1 MLGEPAGSEALR
13 RRIGYVTQA
22 ASVYSDLTVRQNL
35 EYFAAIL
42 GASSGAVDEAIDAVD
57 LGGHANQMVRTLSG
71 GETSRVSLA
80 AALLGHPDLL
90 VLDEPTVG
98 LDPVLRRDL
107 WNMFHE
113 LAAGGTTLLVSSHVM
128 DEAERCDDLVLLRNG
143 RIVATGSPS
152 ELLQETHTEDLE
164 EGIPDP
170 RGGVMTPRIT
180 LATAGRVLRQL
191 RHDHRTLALVI
202 LVPPLLLTIMKYVFY
217 GQEETFDRI
226 GAPLVGIFPF
236 VSMFLVTSIAM
247 LRERTS
253 GTLERLM
260 SMPLAKLDIL
270 LGYGLAFTLLALVQA
285 TVTSIVAFGFLGLDT
300 AGPVWLIVVL
310 AAGNAL
316 LGMSLGLF
324 LSAFAQTEFQA
335 VQFMPAFVLPQILLA
350 GLLVPR
356 DKMADFLEWISN
368 AMPLTYAYEAL
379 TLAAADDLGREL
391 AVDALVIAG
400 CIVAALVL
408 GATTLRRRTA

>member
-1 MLGEPAGSEALR
+1 
-13 RRIGYVTQA
+13 
-22 ASVYSDLTVRQNL
+22 
-35 EYFAAIL
+35 
-42 GASSGAVDEAIDAVD
+42 
-57 LGGHANQMVRTLSG
+57 
-71 GETSRVSLA
+71 
-80 AALLGHPDLL
+80 
-90 VLDEPTVG
+90 
-98 LDPVLRRDL
+98 
-107 WNMFHE
+107 
-113 LAAGGTTLLVSSHVM
+113 
-128 DEAERCDDLVLLRNG
+128 
-143 RIVATGSPS
+143 
-152 ELLQETHTEDLE
+152 
-164 EGIPDP
+164 
-170 RGGVMTPRIT
+170 MTPRIT
-180 LATAGRVLRQL
+180 FATAGRVLRQL
-191 RHDHRTLALVI
+191 RHDRRTLALVI
-202 LVPPLLLTIMKYVFY
+202 LVPPLLLTLMKYVFY

-247 LRERTS
+247 LRERTT

-300 AGPVWLIVVL
+300 AGPAWLIVVL

-356 DKMADFLEWISN
+356 EKMADFLQWISN
-368 AMPLTYAYEAL
+368 FMPLTYAYEAL
-379 TLAAADDLGREL
+379 TLAAADELGADL
-391 AVDALVIAG
+391 AVDVLVVSG
-400 CIVAALVL
+400 CIVLALVL